1 MPGRIE
7 WAPVRNRSV
16 DPLGSALATY
26 CPENRPPAPGL
37 ASITNGRPSVS
48 TILLPISR
56 ETTSACPPEAVGI
69 MMLHG
74 PGGMVAPCVH
84 ADVPDAP
91 TAASAAAARMNSRR
105 VCFLPHAMLSGRL
118 DIVASH

>member
-1 MPGRIE
+1 
-7 WAPVRNRSV
+7 
-16 DPLGSALATY
+16 
-26 CPENRPPAPGL
+26 
-37 ASITNGRPSVS
+37 
-48 TILLPISR
+48 
-56 ETTSACPPEAVGI
+56 
-69 MMLHG
+69 MLHG

-118 DIVASH
+118 DIVASHCVCEAKAVQRNSIAALASL